1 MLTTK
6 TALITGASR
15 GIGRAIALDLAKNGA
30 NLVLNYAGNQEK
42 AEETK
47 IACEELGAT
56 VVLAQGNVALAE
68 DVKKIFQVA
77 VNAFGQVDILV
88 NNAGITRDS
97 LLMKMTEEDW
107 DMVMDTNLKGAYL
120 TTKEATRPM
129 MKARWGRVINIAS
142 VVGILGQAGQANYAA
157 SKAGLVGMTKS
168 LARELA
174 PRNITVNAIAPGFI
188 QTDMT
193 DALTQ
198 EQKESISQNI
208 PLTRFGTGEDVAA
221 MVTYLASE
229 QGSYITG
236 QVISIDGG
244 LSM

>member
-1 MLTTK
+1 M
-6 TALITGASR
+6 
-15 GIGRAIALDLAKNGA
+15 
-30 NLVLNYAGNQEK
+30 
-42 AEETK
+42 
-47 IACEELGAT
+47 
-56 VVLAQGNVALAE
+56 VLAQGNVALAE